1 MDNTYSPQE
10 FGKLIGRT
18 TNTLQK
24 WDRKG
29 ILKAHRSPTNRR
41 YYTHDQYLAYRG
53 LVAAEQGLT
62 IVYTRVSGGAQKPD
76 LANQV
81 KALETYCQQHN
92 ISVDEWMS
100 DIGSGLNYKRKHF
113 LQLMEMIEL
122 GQVRRLLIA
131 HRDRLVRF
139 GYDYFEAFCQ
149 RHHTEIVVING
160 ESLSPEQEL
169 VRDWIA
175 IVTVFS
181 ARLPGLRSYRKV
193 LKDAALRKDES
204 RDGHRVSGS
213 ILLLSKQSTSV
224 KPVGLLVT
232 PTIGP

>member
-1 MDNTYSPQE
+1 MDTTYSPQE

-29 ILKAHRSPTNRR
+29 ILTAHRSPTNRR
-41 YYTHDQYLAYRG
+41 YYTHDQYLHYRG

-62 IVYTRVSGGAQKPD
+62 IVYARISGRAQKPD
-76 LANQV
+76 LANQI
-81 KALETYCQQHN
+81 KALETYCQQHS
-92 ISVDEWMS
+92 IMVDEWLS
-100 DIGSGLNYKRKHF
+100 DIGSGLNYKRKQF
-113 LQLMEMIEL
+113 NRLMELIEL

-149 RHHTEIVVING
+149 RHHTEIIVMNG
-160 ESLSPEQEL
+160 EQMSPEQEL
-169 VRDWIA
+169 VRDLIA

-181 ARLPGLRSYRKV
+181 ARLHGLRSYRKV
-193 LKDAALRKDES
+193 LKDAALQKE
-204 RDGHRVSGS
+204 
-213 ILLLSKQSTSV
+213 
-224 KPVGLLVT
+224 
-232 PTIGP
+232 